1 MTAELRR
8 WEPGS
13 QGGGARRRP
22 ARFAALVLAVLAA
35 TGAALTTAAW
45 AAEAASS
52 PAASAPVPA
61 DVQALSFRDAVILG
75 IVEGVTEYLPVSST
89 GHLLLTE
96 HLLGITGDERLTT
109 AADSYAIA
117 IQFGA
122 ILAVVLLYWRRLLSI
137 LRGILGRDRDGRRLA
152 IALIASFV
160 PAAVIALI
168 GEKFIKG
175 YLFALWPI
183 TAAWL
188 VGGVVIL
195 LIARHDRATGLRPE
209 DGGRMEDLTVRRAVV
224 IGLLQ
229 CVAMWPGVS
238 RSLITL
244 LGGRLVGLSTIAAV
258 EYSFLLG
265 LVTLSAA
272 TVYETASEGAA
283 IVQTFGIVT
292 PLVGVLAA
300 FVSAALAVKWMV
312 SYLSH
317 HTLAIFGWYRLAL
330 GTVVAAL
337 VLTTAL

>member
-1 MTAELRR
+1 M
-8 WEPGS
+8 
-13 QGGGARRRP
+13 
-22 ARFAALVLAVLAA
+22 LVII
-35 TGAALTTAAW
+35 GAALAPHASAAG
-45 AAEAASS
+45 SP
-52 PAASAPVPA
+52 PAAAPDAPA
-61 DVQALSFRDAVILG
+61 GGQALNVRDAIILG
-75 IVEGVTEYLPVSST
+75 VVEGVTEYLPVSST

-96 HLLGITGDERLTT
+96 HLLGITGDAELKT

-117 IQFGA
+117 IQIGA
-122 ILAVVLLYWRRLLSI
+122 ILAVVLLYWQRLLSI
-137 LRGILGRDRDGRRLA
+137 LRGLLGRDPAGRRLA
-152 IALIASFV
+152 IALVASFI
-160 PAAVIALI
+160 PAVVIALI
-168 GEKFIKG
+168 GERLIKDH
-175 YLFALWPI
+175 LFALWPI

-195 LIARHDRATGLRPE
+195 AVARHDQATGLRPD
-209 DGGRMEDLTVRRAVV
+209 DGAHMESLTVRRAVV

-244 LGGRLVGLSTIAAV
+244 LGGRLVGLSTVAAV

-272 TVYETASEGAA
+272 TVYEAASEGAT

-292 PLVGVLAA
+292 PLIGVLAA

-312 SYLSH
+312 SYLSR

-330 GTVVAAL
+330 GAAVAAL
-337 VLTTAL
+337 ILMTAL